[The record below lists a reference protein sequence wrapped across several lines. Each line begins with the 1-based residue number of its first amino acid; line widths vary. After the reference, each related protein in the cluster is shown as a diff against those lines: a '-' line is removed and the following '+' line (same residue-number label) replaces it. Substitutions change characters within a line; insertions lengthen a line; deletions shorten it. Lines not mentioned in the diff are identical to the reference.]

1 MIDIEHLCP
10 GCMHQRKYLSQ
21 SCPNCGY
28 PNRQIH
34 ATGALPPLTILSGR
48 YLLGY
53 PVGKGGF
60 GITYIAMDLPK
71 EEIVAVKEFFPAKL
85 AIRDEESDAVLPAS
99 EDKALY
105 FRTGLK
111 SFCEEGRLLQLC
123 ADIPAIVSFREM
135 LRENETAY
143 LVMDYVQG
151 ISLRKYMKQHR
162 EPFAEDQALELIRPI
177 MEALSAMHRRGILHR
192 DISPE
197 NLILGEDQRLTLI
210 DFGAAREFST
220 DEEENLTIILKRG
233 YAPEEQYHSGSRQ
246 GPWTDLYAAC
256 AVLYHMMTNILP
268 QEAAARVESDQLTP
282 LRRLPGFTF
291 RESTCAALEKG
302 LQVDPTERYADI
314 PALIKEL
321 YPAKRTDLS
330 QISEEAEKAEF
341 REEAHEAESHE
352 TEPHKEHS
360 AEAEESNELLKKT
373 AEDEL
378 TNKQELKGK
387 IEPSKKAYATK
398 NSNNES
404 AASTQAETL
413 LSEQQDISN
422 KPKTLSENAEVETS
436 AKTFSERSASQQHK
450 EDVSAATHT
459 RKKKSRLL
467 IPALL
472 LIFAIGIG
480 LYLIPSVYTPEPS
493 VSLSKAISNLD
504 TALES
509 GSSIDFPTAAD
520 QVFSHWCIAIQEEDR
535 EKIGTISEHITGW
548 CQQMVDHFEELRI
561 MERLIFEKQ
570 LQDESASDD
579 ANKRMQ
585 ACGKLLNIAASAYA
599 NAPYDSIPNE
609 TTLTNAITSLFR
621 TAFSAVER
629 SDPAGV
635 QSCRDELTLLRY
647 LYMDI
652 FTCES
657 DIPTDS
663 YKASASP
670 TILENGLRNWMEEQ
684 MSPVQETYPAIL
696 DVEISDFW
704 TDTFDGF
711 FQNWIYHYFSSW
723 NTSWNDKSTGEGFGR
738 NSFNKVGRVAM
749 IYLTDTINELDT
761 MYQLLK
767 NLNQNGVYNQDETVN
782 SLKNILATGKYLG
795 QSKHWYYIYD
805 GNNFFPEFPEGSKNN
820 PQIDNIMI
828 INDYGLYFG
837 SVRNGKRYGNGIQFS
852 YDNYSSRKYYSIY
865 IGEWKNN
872 SPNGYGVKYSYL
884 QDDGRAYCIDGNW
897 TDGLEDGTMYIA
909 LDWVS
914 PESLTDDR
922 AHYQAKNGIRTT
934 TGQTDDGRYIF
945 ADDGQ
950 GQVWYLY
957 DPNEK
962 FGTAFQYYN

>member
-28 PNRQIH
+28 PNHQIH

-48 YLLGY
+48 YLLGC

-71 EEIVAVKEFFPAKL
+71 EEIVAVKEFFPAEL

-162 EPFAEDQALELIRPI
+162 EPFAEDQALELMRPI

-302 LQVDPTERYADI
+302 LQVDPAERYADI

-352 TEPHKEHS
+352 TESHKEHS

-387 IEPSKKAYATK
+387 IEPSKKADATK

-599 NAPYDSIPNE
+599 NAPYDSIPDE

>member
-1 MIDIEHLCP
+1 M
-10 GCMHQRKYLSQ
+10 
-21 SCPNCGY
+21 
-28 PNRQIH
+28 
-34 ATGALPPLTILSGR
+34 
-48 YLLGY
+48 
-53 PVGKGGF
+53 
-60 GITYIAMDLPK
+60 
-71 EEIVAVKEFFPAKL
+71 
-85 AIRDEESDAVLPAS
+85 
-99 EDKALY
+99 
-105 FRTGLK
+105 
-111 SFCEEGRLLQLC
+111 
-123 ADIPAIVSFREM
+123 
-135 LRENETAY
+135 
-143 LVMDYVQG
+143 
-151 ISLRKYMKQHR
+151 
-162 EPFAEDQALELIRPI
+162 
-177 MEALSAMHRRGILHR
+177 
-192 DISPE
+192 
-197 NLILGEDQRLTLI
+197 
-210 DFGAAREFST
+210 
-220 DEEENLTIILKRG
+220 
-233 YAPEEQYHSGSRQ
+233 
-246 GPWTDLYAAC
+246 
-256 AVLYHMMTNILP
+256 
-268 QEAAARVESDQLTP
+268 
-282 LRRLPGFTF
+282 
-291 RESTCAALEKG
+291 
-302 LQVDPTERYADI
+302 
-314 PALIKEL
+314 
-321 YPAKRTDLS
+321 S
-330 QISEEAEKAEF
+330 QISKEAEKAEF

-360 AEAEESNELLKKT
+360 VNAEKSNELLKKT

-378 TNKQELKGK
+378 TNRQELEGK
-387 IEPSKKAYATK
+387 IEPSKKADATK

-413 LSEQQDISN
+413 LPEQQDISN
-422 KPKTLSENAEVETS
+422 KPKTLSENTEVETS

-450 EDVSAATHT
+450 ENISASTHT
-459 RKKKSRLL
+459 RKKKSWLL

-472 LIFAIGIG
+472 LICAIGIG
-480 LYLIPSVYTPEPS
+480 LYLIPSIYTPGPS

-520 QVFSHWCIAIQEEDR
+520 QVFSHWCTAIQEDDK
-535 EKIGTISEHITGW
+535 EKIGKISEHITGW
-548 CQQMVDHFEELRI
+548 CQQMVNHFEELRI

-579 ANKRMQ
+579 ANERMQ

-599 NAPYDSIPNE
+599 NAPYDSIPDE
-609 TTLTNAITSLFR
+609 TMLTNTITSLFR
-621 TAFSAVER
+621 TAFSAIER

-670 TILENGLRNWMEEQ
+670 TILENGLRNWLEEQ

-723 NTSWNDKSTGEGFGR
+723 NDKSTGEGFGR
-738 NSFNKVGRVAM
+738 NSFNKVGREAM
-749 IYLTDTINELDT
+749 IYLTDTIDELDT

-805 GNNFFPEFPEGSKNN
+805 GNTFFPEFPEGSKNN

-852 YDNYSSRKYYSIY
+852 YDDYSSRKNYSIY

-884 QDDGRAYCIDGNW
+884 QDDGRAYCIGGNW
-897 TDGLEDGTMYIA
+897 TDGLENGTMYIT

-934 TGQTDDGRYIF
+934 AGQTDDGRYIF

-950 GQVWYLY
+950 EHL
-957 DPNEK
+957 P
-962 FGTAFQYYN
+962 FGKGK

>member
-1 MIDIEHLCP
+1 
-10 GCMHQRKYLSQ
+10 
-21 SCPNCGY
+21 
-28 PNRQIH
+28 
-34 ATGALPPLTILSGR
+34 
-48 YLLGY
+48 
-53 PVGKGGF
+53 
-60 GITYIAMDLPK
+60 
-71 EEIVAVKEFFPAKL
+71 
-85 AIRDEESDAVLPAS
+85 
-99 EDKALY
+99 
-105 FRTGLK
+105 
-111 SFCEEGRLLQLC
+111 
-123 ADIPAIVSFREM
+123 
-135 LRENETAY
+135 
-143 LVMDYVQG
+143 
-151 ISLRKYMKQHR
+151 
-162 EPFAEDQALELIRPI
+162 
-177 MEALSAMHRRGILHR
+177 
-192 DISPE
+192 
-197 NLILGEDQRLTLI
+197 
-210 DFGAAREFST
+210 
-220 DEEENLTIILKRG
+220 
-233 YAPEEQYHSGSRQ
+233 
-246 GPWTDLYAAC
+246 
-256 AVLYHMMTNILP
+256 
-268 QEAAARVESDQLTP
+268 
-282 LRRLPGFTF
+282 
-291 RESTCAALEKG
+291 
-302 LQVDPTERYADI
+302 
-314 PALIKEL
+314 
-321 YPAKRTDLS
+321 
-330 QISEEAEKAEF
+330 
-341 REEAHEAESHE
+341 
-352 TEPHKEHS
+352 
-360 AEAEESNELLKKT
+360 
-373 AEDEL
+373 
-378 TNKQELKGK
+378 
-387 IEPSKKAYATK
+387 
-398 NSNNES
+398 
-404 AASTQAETL
+404 
-413 LSEQQDISN
+413 
-422 KPKTLSENAEVETS
+422 
-436 AKTFSERSASQQHK
+436 
-450 EDVSAATHT
+450 
-459 RKKKSRLL
+459 
-467 IPALL
+467 
-472 LIFAIGIG
+472 
-480 LYLIPSVYTPEPS
+480 
-493 VSLSKAISNLD
+493 
-504 TALES
+504 
-509 GSSIDFPTAAD
+509 
-520 QVFSHWCIAIQEEDR
+520 
-535 EKIGTISEHITGW
+535 
-548 CQQMVDHFEELRI
+548 

-805 GNNFFPEFPEGSKNN
+805 GNNFFPEFPEGRKNN